1 MSSEELVLEKILST
15 GSNGIKKSDLK
26 KEFTSF
32 DLDQTLE
39 NLVNNGK
46 VCVDKKGAA
55 YYCWTAEVYVK
66 YLNSVDPKFRI
77 LLERIKIIERKLDT
91 QSNSVKDA
99 LNGLIEV
106 LKSENSELPKA
117 LVNLDNF
124 KIEFDTILS
133 RSTSSIGWIELG
145 NVRSELGQ
153 KFDLDKNEFY
163 ELVEQL
169 VNSYQNEYELST
181 GGSEGLILRGLLHGF
196 VRGI

>member
-1 MSSEELVLEKILST
+1 MSSEQLVLEKILST

-39 NLVNNGK
+39 NLVNDGK

-66 YLNSVDPKFRI
+66 HLNSVDPKFRI
-77 LLERIKIIERKLDT
+77 LLERIRIVERKLDT

-145 NVRSELGQ
+145 NVRSELSQ

-169 VNSYQNEYELST
+169 VNSYHNEYELST
-181 GGSEGLILRGLLHGF
+181 GGNEGLILRGLLHGY

>member
-66 YLNSVDPKFRI
+66 HLNSVDPKFRI

-181 GGSEGLILRGLLHGF
+181 GGSEGLILRGLLHGL

>member
-66 YLNSVDPKFRI
+66 HLNSVDPKFRI

-106 LKSENSELPKA
+106 LRSENSELPKA

-145 NVRSELGQ
+145 NVRSELSQ
-153 KFDLDKNEFY
+153 KFDLDKNGFY

-181 GGSEGLILRGLLHGF
+181 GGSEGLVLRGLLHGY

>member
-133 RSTSSIGWIELG
+133 RSTSTIGWIELG
-145 NVRSELGQ
+145 NVRSELSQ
-153 KFDLDKNEFY
+153 KFDLDKNGFY

-181 GGSEGLILRGLLHGF
+181 GGSEGLILRGLLHGY

>member
-106 LKSENSELPKA
+106 LKSENTELPKA

-145 NVRSELGQ
+145 NVRSELSQ

-169 VNSYQNEYELST
+169 VNSYHNEYELST
-181 GGSEGLILRGLLHGF
+181 GGSEGLILRGLLHGY

>member
-39 NLVNNGK
+39 NLVNIGK

-55 YYCWTAEVYVK
+55 YFCWTAEVYVK
-66 YLNSVDPKFRI
+66 HLNSVDPKFRI

-124 KIEFDTILS
+124 KIEFDTIIS

-145 NVRSELGQ
+145 NVRSELSQ

-181 GGSEGLILRGLLHGF
+181 GGSEGLTLRGLLHGY

>member
-15 GSNGIKKSDLK
+15 GSSGIKKSDLK

-145 NVRSELGQ
+145 NVRSELSQ

-169 VNSYQNEYELST
+169 VNSYHNEYELST
-181 GGSEGLILRGLLHGF
+181 GGSEGLILRGLLHGY

>member
-15 GSNGIKKSDLK
+15 GSSGIKKSDLK

-145 NVRSELGQ
+145 NVRSELSQ

-181 GGSEGLILRGLLHGF
+181 GGSEGLILRGLLHGY

>member
-15 GSNGIKKSDLK
+15 GSTGIKKSDLK

-46 VCVDKKGAA
+46 VCVDKKGPA

-66 YLNSVDPKFRI
+66 HLNSVDPKFRI
-77 LLERIKIIERKLDT
+77 LLERIKIIERKLET

-124 KIEFDTILS
+124 KIEFDTIIS

-145 NVRSELGQ
+145 NVRSELSQ
-153 KFDLDKNEFY
+153 KFTLDKNEFY

-181 GGSEGLILRGLLHGF
+181 GGSEGLILRGLLHGY

>member
-1 MSSEELVLEKILST
+1 MSSEQLVLEKILST

-66 YLNSVDPKFRI
+66 HLNSVDPKFRI

-145 NVRSELGQ
+145 NVRSELSQ

-169 VNSYQNEYELST
+169 VNSYHNEYELST
-181 GGSEGLILRGLLHGF
+181 GGNEGLTLRGLLHGY

>member
-15 GSNGIKKSDLK
+15 GSTGIKKSDLK

-32 DLDQTLE
+32 DLEQTLE
-39 NLVNNGK
+39 NLVNDGK
-46 VCVDKKGAA
+46 VCIDKKGAA
-55 YYCWTAEVYVK
+55 YYCWTSDVYIK
-66 YLNSVDPKFRI
+66 HLNSADPKFRI
-77 LLERIKIIERKLDT
+77 LLERIKIIERKLET

-133 RSTSSIGWIELG
+133 RSTSSIGWTELG
-145 NVRSELGQ
+145 NVRSELSQ
-153 KFDLDKNEFY
+153 KFSLDKNEFY

-169 VNSYQNEYELST
+169 VNSYQNEYELPT
-181 GGSEGLILRGLLHGF
+181 GGSEGLVLRGLLHGY

>member
-1 MSSEELVLEKILST
+1 MSSEQLVLEKILST

-66 YLNSVDPKFRI
+66 HLNSVDPKFRI

-181 GGSEGLILRGLLHGF
+181 GGSEGLILRGLLHGY

>member
-1 MSSEELVLEKILST
+1 MSSEQLVLEKILST

-32 DLDQTLE
+32 DFDQTLE

-66 YLNSVDPKFRI
+66 HLNSVDPKFRI
-77 LLERIKIIERKLDT
+77 LLERIKIIERKLDS

-133 RSTSSIGWIELG
+133 KSTSSIGWIELG
-145 NVRSELGQ
+145 NVRSELSQ

>member
-66 YLNSVDPKFRI
+66 HLNSVDPKFRI

-106 LKSENSELPKA
+106 LRSENSELPKA

-181 GGSEGLILRGLLHGF
+181 GGSEGLILRGLLHGY

>member
-66 YLNSVDPKFRI
+66 HLNSVDPKFRI
-77 LLERIKIIERKLDT
+77 LLERIKIIERKLDS

-133 RSTSSIGWIELG
+133 GSTSSIGWIELG
-145 NVRSELGQ
+145 NVRSELSQ
-153 KFDLDKNEFY
+153 KFDLDKKEFY

-181 GGSEGLILRGLLHGF
+181 GGSEGLILRGLLHGY

>member
-66 YLNSVDPKFRI
+66 HLNSVDPKFRI

-106 LKSENSELPKA
+106 LRSENSELPKA

-145 NVRSELGQ
+145 NVRSELSQ

-181 GGSEGLILRGLLHGF
+181 GGSEGLILRGLLHGY